1 MTGTDSPSS
10 HIDLFD
16 FFPIEV
22 PARTVAE
29 MRKQGVDATLVFRLV
44 EIELGFAVFL
54 GDRIVALNCHNSE
67 GSAVLRHPV
76 PN

>member
-44 EIELGFAVFL
+44 EIELGFAFFW
-54 GDRIVALNCHNSE
+54 GTA
-67 GSAVLRHPV
+67 
-76 PN
+76 